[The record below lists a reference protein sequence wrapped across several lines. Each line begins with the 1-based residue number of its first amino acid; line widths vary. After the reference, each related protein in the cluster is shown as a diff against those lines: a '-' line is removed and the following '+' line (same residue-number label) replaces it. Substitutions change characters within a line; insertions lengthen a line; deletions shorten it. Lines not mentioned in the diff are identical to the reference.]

1 MKMKMKK
8 MSVRCGRRRC
18 NVKKRGGGTPKV
30 YKTSKTRRTPPKT
43 MTPMTEKKKTTTTQK
58 SPKVTF
64 TSKTPKTNDM
74 LRTSLHFIFTC
85 VSDIN
90 KWHDNIDDVV
100 DAYIAM
106 FKKANAFKSMSP
118 SSPSPSS
125 PSPSSPS
132 PSSPSPSPRSPSMQ
146 LGGGFNFPFKKYAT
160 WLMHTAVGKFD
171 NPCNILISSIALSTY
186 AIMAYAFMQ
195 SMQKHNFDVA
205 AATSDETYV
214 YSLATPVKYALY
226 HYFPSVHE
234 FQEQVFVIFDDYI
247 RQVFQLFSE
256 RFSLALASQ
265 NPSKTV
271 INLLRSIYYDGNLY
285 NLLIVKPISCILRYK
300 IKSCNRLC

>member
-1 MKMKMKK
+1 MKMKK

-18 NVKKRGGGTPKV
+18 NIKKRFGGGGTPKLH
-30 YKTSKTRRTPPKT
+30 KTSKTRRTPR
-43 MTPMTEKKKTTTTQK
+43 TPMTEKKKTTTTYK
-58 SPKVTF
+58 SPKVTLASK
-64 TSKTPKTNDM
+64 TSKTDDM
-74 LRTSLHFIFTC
+74 LRISLHFVFTY
-85 VSDIN
+85 VSDVN

-118 SSPSPSS
+118 SPSS
-125 PSPSSPS
+125 PSPS
-132 PSSPSPSPRSPSMQ
+132 MQ
-146 LGGGFNFPFKKYAT
+146 YGGGFNFPFKKYAT

-186 AIMAYAFMQ
+186 AIMAYAFVQ

-247 RQVFQLFSE
+247 RQVFQSFSE
-256 RFSLALASQ
+256 RFSLTLAFQ
-265 NPSKTV
+265 NPSKAV
-271 INLLRSIYYDGNLY
+271 VSLLRSIYYDGNLY
-285 NLLIVKPISCILRYK
+285 SLLIIKPISCILRHK

>member
-1 MKMKMKK
+1 MKMKK

-18 NVKKRGGGTPKV
+18 NVKKRFGGGGTPKLH
-30 YKTSKTRRTPPKT
+30 KTSKTRRTPRTSRTPS
-43 MTPMTEKKKTTTTQK
+43 TPMTEKKKTTTTYK
-58 SPKVTF
+58 SPKVTLASK
-64 TSKTPKTNDM
+64 TSKTDDM
-74 LRTSLHFIFTC
+74 LRISLHFVFTY
-85 VSDIN
+85 VSDVN

-132 PSSPSPSPRSPSMQ
+132 PSMQ
-146 LGGGFNFPFKKYAT
+146 YGGGFNFPFKKYAT

-186 AIMAYAFMQ
+186 AIMAYAFVQ

-247 RQVFQLFSE
+247 RQVFQSFSE
-256 RFSLALASQ
+256 RFSLTLASQ
-265 NPSKTV
+265 NPSKAV
-271 INLLRSIYYDGNLY
+271 VSLLRSIYYDGNLY
-285 NLLIVKPISCILRYK
+285 SLLIIKPISCILRHK

>member
-1 MKMKMKK
+1 MKIKIKK
-8 MSVRCGRRRC
+8 MSVRRRRY
-18 NVKKRGGGTPKV
+18 NVKNRHRGGGTPR
-30 YKTSKTRRTPPKT
+30 TPRTPRTPSKTRRTPRRTPPKT
-43 MTPMTEKKKTTTTQK
+43 RTPSTEKRKTTR
-58 SPKVTF
+58 
-64 TSKTPKTNDM
+64 KTPKVDDM
-74 LRTSLHFIFTC
+74 LRTSLHFIFTYI
-85 VSDIN
+85 SDIH

-106 FKKANAFKSMSP
+106 FEKANSYKTSSLSP
-118 SSPSPSS
+118 SRLSPSPI
-125 PSPSSPS
+125 
-132 PSSPSPSPRSPSMQ
+132 Q
-146 LGGGFNFPFKKYAT
+146 FGGVFYFPFKKYAT

-171 NPCNILISSIALSTY
+171 SPCNILISSIALSTY

-234 FQEQVFVIFDDYI
+234 FQEQLFVIFDDYV
-247 RQVFQLFSE
+247 RQVFQSFSE
-256 RFSLALASQ
+256 RFSLTLASE
-265 NPSKTV
+265 NPTKAV

-285 NLLIVKPISCILRYK
+285 NLLIVKPVSCILQYK
-300 IKSCNRLC
+300 IKSCKKLC